1 MGFYLG
7 KPGGGIESTLLSKT
21 VKATYVCTDLN
32 MHENSRKTRETT
44 TSGYLIRE
52 VDKANGGRRLTF
64 RWTPFYMLV
73 L

>member
-1 MGFYLG
+1 MTEGEFPEG
-7 KPGGGIESTLLSKT
+7 SV
-21 VKATYVCTDLN
+21 VKVFGRVMFL
-32 MHENSRKTRETT
+32 REKIDQ
-44 TSGYLIRE
+44 LIRE